1 MGFVRHRQ
9 SQRAWDDVAPAAYDD
24 PSLEGVERHDL
35 IGSLDEVPN
44 YHVRYFHVE
53 PGKQTRREQHPH
65 DHDQENRDPW
75 SPRAQHESRRLRPH
89 GRKAAG
95 RGCCHCRTG
104 LSHRSSAALRPVVSL
119 PDRSLAA

>member
-53 PGKQTRREQHPH
+53 PGDEV
-65 DHDQENRDPW
+65 
-75 SPRAQHESRRLRPH
+75 HEVGPGDVVYVSGDELHCFEAIGDEPLGFICVIPPLKRP
-89 GRKAAG
+89 
-95 RGCCHCRTG
+95 
-104 LSHRSSAALRPVVSL
+104 
-119 PDRSLAA
+119 

>member
-9 SQRAWDDVAPAAYDD
+9 SRRAWDDVAPEAYDD

-65 DHDQENRDPW
+65 DHGVVIQNG
-75 SPRAQHESRRLRPH
+75 RARVTLGDEVHEVGP
-89 GRKAAG
+89 GD
-95 RGCCHCRTG
+95 
-104 LSHRSSAALRPVVSL
+104 VVYVSGDEPL
-119 PDRSLAA
+119 GFICVIPPLKR

>member
-35 IGSLDEVPN
+35 IGALDEVPN

-65 DHDQENRDPW
+65 DHGVVIQNG
-75 SPRAQHESRRLRPH
+75 RARVTLGDEVHEVGPGRRRLRRPATSCTAS
-89 GRKAAG
+89 RPSATSRWA
-95 RGCCHCRTG
+95 
-104 LSHRSSAALRPVVSL
+104 SSA
-119 PDRSLAA
+119 

>member
-9 SQRAWDDVAPAAYDD
+9 SQRAWDHVEPEAYDD

-65 DHDQENRDPW
+65 DHGVVIQNG
-75 SPRAQHESRRLRPH
+75 RARVTLGDEVHEVGPGDVVYVSGDEL
-89 GRKAAG
+89 
-95 RGCCHCRTG
+95 HCFEAIG
-104 LSHRSSAALRPVVSL
+104 DEPLGFICVIPPLKP
-119 PDRSLAA
+119 

>member
-9 SQRAWDDVAPAAYDD
+9 SQRAWDDVAPEAYAD

-65 DHDQENRDPW
+65 DHGVVIQNG
-75 SPRAQHESRRLRPH
+75 RARVTLGDEVHEVGPGDVVYVSGDEL
-89 GRKAAG
+89 
-95 RGCCHCRTG
+95 HCFEAIG
-104 LSHRSSAALRPVVSL
+104 DEPLGFICVIPPLKP
-119 PDRSLAA
+119 

>member
-35 IGSLDEVPN
+35 IGALDEVPN

-65 DHDQENRDPW
+65 DHGVVIQNG
-75 SPRAQHESRRLRPH
+75 PRARDARRRGPR
-89 GRKAAG
+89 GRARATSSTSSG
-95 RGCCHCRTG
+95 DELHCFEAIG
-104 LSHRSSAALRPVVSL
+104 DEPLGFICVIP
-119 PDRSLAA
+119 PLAR